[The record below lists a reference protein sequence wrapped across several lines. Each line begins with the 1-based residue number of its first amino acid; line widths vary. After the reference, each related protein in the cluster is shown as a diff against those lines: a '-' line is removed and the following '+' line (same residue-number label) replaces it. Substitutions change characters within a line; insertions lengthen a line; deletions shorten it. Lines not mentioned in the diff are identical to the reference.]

1 MVKHRIKSINIK
13 LEIMNKIIITLIAV
27 SLLFT
32 GCKDQPKESNA
43 TKKNETEHTEQHTES
58 NAVGNDWMQEIKTND
73 GAKWIANPET
83 NEGVVRMQSVLTISN
98 PKDLNDYHTIAD
110 ALNKE
115 KNYVIKECTMKGPSH
130 DNLHVWLLPLI
141 EKIDALK
148 EANTLAEA
156 QHIYKSIE
164 QNVNAYD
171 DYFE

>member
-1 MVKHRIKSINIK
+1 
-13 LEIMNKIIITLIAV
+13 MNKIIIVLIAV

-32 GCKDQPKESNA
+32 GCKDLPKES
-43 TKKNETEHTEQHTES
+43 TTVKNNKVEHTEHQRE
-58 NAVGNDWMQEIKTND
+58 NDLVGNHWMQEIKLNN
-73 GAKWIANPET
+73 GVKWTANPET
-83 NEGVVRMQSVLTISN
+83 NEGVVRMQSVLTTSN
-98 PKDLNDYHTIAD
+98 LKDLNDYHTIAG

>member
-1 MVKHRIKSINIK
+1 MK
-13 LEIMNKIIITLIAV
+13 KIVITLIAV

-32 GCKDQPKESNA
+32 ACKDQLKESKA
-43 TKKNETEHTEQHTES
+43 TKKNEIEHTEQPTES
-58 NAVGNDWMQEIKTND
+58 KVVGNEWMREIKMNN
-73 GAKWIANPET
+73 GAKWTANPET
-83 NEGVVRMQSVLTISN
+83 NEGVFRMKSVLITSN
-98 PKDLNDYHTIAD
+98 PKELNDYHTIAN

-130 DNLHVWLLPLI
+130 DNLHLWLLPLV

-148 EANTLAEA
+148 EANTLNEA

-164 QNVNAYD
+164 QNVSAYD